1 MRESSYR
8 LTHTA
13 KLGLLNDW
21 KEVVYARSE
30 SVGVRAPRGQCNYAR
45 DYVRDSVG
53 RDLFLTLPWQ
63 LTRRIF
69 LVSRKTLDIFIFL
82 FHKWNLSLLLLFFF
96 FDWKQKFFLEIR
108 REKFNSFQNFI
119 YAYQDDVKFSSIN
132 RISS

>member
-1 MRESSYR
+1 MGFFFEGIELSVDSHGFIYP
-8 LTHTA
+8 A

-82 FHKWNLSLLLLFFF
+82 FHKWNLSLLLLFSFR
-96 FDWKQKFFLEIR
+96 LETEIFSR
-108 REKFNSFQNFI
+108 NSKRKI
-119 YAYQDDVKFSSIN
+119 
-132 RISS
+132 